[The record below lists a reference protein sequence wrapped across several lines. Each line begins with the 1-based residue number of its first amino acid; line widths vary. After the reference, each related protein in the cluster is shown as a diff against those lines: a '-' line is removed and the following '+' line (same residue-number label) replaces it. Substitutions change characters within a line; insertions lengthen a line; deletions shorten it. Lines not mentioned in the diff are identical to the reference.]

1 MMLMMFV
8 VVVVVVVVV
17 AAEPGLWSDARRRTW
32 DSTIYCFLYFY
43 SFLVSQKINKIKIKN
58 KRRSSNVEVQS
69 NNKTYPPRKKT

>member
-43 SFLVSQKINKIKIKN
+43 SFLVSQKINKIK
-58 KRRSSNVEVQS
+58 
-69 NNKTYPPRKKT
+69 